1 RIRLGGRRIQ
11 SQGGGVMRVD
21 NRTDYLESL
30 LQGREVVADFGGT
43 WMRALR
49 MRAVERANELAV
61 PTLRDEE
68 WRFTDLSPLYEL
80 SFAPAANTGVV
91 EQSQLDALAIPEAG
105 TRLVFVDGHYS
116 AELSRVTGVD
126 GVSVGNLADLS
137 DADEAVVELH
147 L

>member
-1 RIRLGGRRIQ
+1 
-11 SQGGGVMRVD
+11 MRVD

-68 WRFTDLSPLYEL
+68 WRFTDLSPLYKL
-80 SFAPAANTGVV
+80 SFAPAARKIGKAHV
-91 EQSQLDALAIPEAG
+91 
-105 TRLVFVDGHYS
+105 
-116 AELSRVTGVD
+116 
-126 GVSVGNLADLS
+126 
-137 DADEAVVELH
+137 
-147 L
+147 